1 MKKRRMRT
9 GCVLRLLTAA
19 AAGMLFLGI
28 AGCGMRKR
36 NERTEML
43 SYLKDKYGEP
53 FDFVESYAGE
63 AGKSYSMLLASS
75 RKHPERKVL
84 VRKSVEGGRLRF
96 QDNYLAWIL
105 RQELEKKERETAE
118 RCFGECKVYYRIPQ
132 FVFPPEFGAGMS
144 VDAFLKN
151 PLSMAQFYIYPASAS
166 GSEKQWEQK
175 LDEFVR
181 QNAECGY
188 KVRGTVS
195 LPGSGSDYERI
206 TQENFASSDYE
217 GYEAVAELVFSMDE
231 RGGLRY
237 RRWMKGMAREKGACG

>member
-9 GCVLRLLTAA
+9 GRVLRLLTAA
-19 AAGMLFLGI
+19 AAGMLFLGT
-28 AGCGMRKR
+28 AGCGMYKK
-36 NERTEML
+36 NERSEML
-43 SYLKDKYGEP
+43 SYLKDKYGET

-84 VRKSVEGGRLRF
+84 VRQSGRGGRRCF

-105 RQELEKKERETAE
+105 RQELEKKEGEMAKS
-118 RCFGECKVYYRIPQ
+118 CFGECKVYYRIPL

-144 VDAFLKN
+144 VDEFLKN
-151 PLSMAQFYIYPASAS
+151 PLSMAQFYIYPASVS
-166 GSEKQWEQK
+166 GSEKDWEQR

-195 LPGSGSDYERI
+195 LPECERDYEGI
-206 TQENFASSDYE
+206 TQENFAGSDYE
-217 GYEAVAELVFSMDE
+217 GYEAMAELVFSMDE

-237 RRWMKGMAREKGACG
+237 RRWTKRMAKEKGAFG

>member
-1 MKKRRMRT
+1 M
-9 GCVLRLLTAA
+9 
-19 AAGMLFLGI
+19 
-28 AGCGMRKR
+28 
-36 NERTEML
+36 
-43 SYLKDKYGEP
+43 
-53 FDFVESYAGE
+53 
-63 AGKSYSMLLASS
+63 
-75 RKHPERKVL
+75 
-84 VRKSVEGGRLRF
+84 RKSVEGGRLRF

-144 VDAFLKN
+144 VDEFLKN